1 MLPLVKPVSKR
12 TSLSNGHSHS
22 HHHLLAKASNA
33 KWLLLALVV
42 LAWLGVT
49 MTLLP
54 AGLGSEKPD
63 VILALGET
71 GEEAAAPAGQ
81 ARPPEAKRPPEKQT
95 PAPALTLEQIHG
107 RLTSFLRELHDK
119 YAALDPGPKPTD
131 VWEMYKD
138 SADRWLLPLDRDY
151 AGVGLF
157 PVREDDSIFVS
168 IASYRD
174 ENCPNTIKDM
184 YAKADK
190 PERVFVGLVQQN
202 CVANCRSG
210 VLEGGRVE
218 DIEPDIDCYETF
230 CESEQGK
237 GRCGQDGQLPQ
248 VRHLFV
254 NESESLGPAVARYFA
269 SKLWH
274 GENYFMQIDSH
285 SQFVSGWDSFPVTDM
300 KNTPS
305 YPYSALTHYPPSV
318 DWPNYDE
325 PAHRICGAKFADSD
339 IESQIV
345 RLTVTARFERE
356 FQTVPCRAP
365 FIGAGYVFAHA
376 SFLAVMPFDPY
387 VPWVFM
393 GEEILFSLRLHTWG
407 YDIYSPT
414 HNTASHI
421 YVREHKPKFWETVGR
436 LFQQDGIHNAIQ
448 GYIINRPKYI
458 IGYPES
464 SSEQVDAT
472 LLAHSRLYGEGPTRP
487 LAEYMAMVG
496 LDPVAKEATG
506 IDWCVKCEAPRPVI
520 PFELLPQAVQ

>member
-1 MLPLVKPVSKR
+1 
-12 TSLSNGHSHS
+12 
-22 HHHLLAKASNA
+22 
-33 KWLLLALVV
+33 
-42 LAWLGVT
+42 
-49 MTLLP
+49 
-54 AGLGSEKPD
+54 
-63 VILALGET
+63 
-71 GEEAAAPAGQ
+71 
-81 ARPPEAKRPPEKQT
+81 
-95 PAPALTLEQIHG
+95 
-107 RLTSFLRELHDK
+107 
-119 YAALDPGPKPTD
+119 
-131 VWEMYKD
+131 
-138 SADRWLLPLDRDY
+138 
-151 AGVGLF
+151 
-157 PVREDDSIFVS
+157 
-168 IASYRD
+168 
-174 ENCPNTIKDM
+174 
-184 YAKADK
+184 
-190 PERVFVGLVQQN
+190 
-202 CVANCRSG
+202 
-210 VLEGGRVE
+210 
-218 DIEPDIDCYETF
+218 
-230 CESEQGK
+230 
-237 GRCGQDGQLPQ
+237 
-248 VRHLFV
+248 
-254 NESESLGPAVARYFA
+254 
-269 SKLWH
+269 
-274 GENYFMQIDSH
+274 MQIDSH

-436 LFQQDGIHNAIQ
+436 LFQQDGIHNDIQ

-472 LLAHSRLYGEGPTRP
+472 LLAHTDVYGVGPKRP

-496 LDPVAKEATG
+496 LDPVAKEASR
-506 IDWCVKCEAPRPVI
+506 IDWCVKCEAPRPVT
-520 PFELLPQAVQ
+520 PFELPPQAVQ